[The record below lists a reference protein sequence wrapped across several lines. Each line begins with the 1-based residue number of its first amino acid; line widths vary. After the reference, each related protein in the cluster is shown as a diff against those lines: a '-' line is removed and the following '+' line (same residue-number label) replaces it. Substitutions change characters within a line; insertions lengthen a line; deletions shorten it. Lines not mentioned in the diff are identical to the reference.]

1 MNSASEKIE
10 DAFFKKQDQELIEN
24 LRRKQKPLTLADA
37 IKSIEDR
44 VLHNY
49 DDGNTEAALKLIKY
63 RLQK

>member
-24 LRRKQKPLTLADA
+24 LRRKQKPLTLSDA
-37 IKSIEDR
+37 IKSIKDR